1 MIDSIHFHPNGAM
14 RSSSWA
20 SHPTKTSP
28 CPPLQFSTDPRIT
41 LQFRIISQL
50 SLVMRYYFLFRK
62 RTPQDVQLHPR
73 RVHARRL
80 VTFLVPSTFLP
91 SQFPYQLPF
100 FFVLFFFFYL
110 QFKTVTFKYE
120 KRRMSIFYSIEIKT
134 QSFFFCVRS

>member
-91 SQFPYQLPF
+91 SISSSTSL
-100 FFVLFFFFYL
+100 FFVLFFFFIYN
-110 QFKTVTFKYE
+110 FKLCDIQIRKKENVNFLFD
-120 KRRMSIFYSIEIKT
+120 RNQNAII
-134 QSFFFCVRS
+134 FFFV